1 MRVSPRRLPLRLSHL
16 LHGRYCVPTVA
27 HFGLKAWRPGRRHI
41 LVCEDHE
48 VRNAD
53 SLRHVSREAGLTLT
67 EGKTEPKFYA
77 RMYFPFEENVDSLL
91 LRRGQPRRGRV
102 PPSAGSRKRL
112 RGEKF
117 PVRRTLRLHRAHTP
131 LCECVRVE
139 VRQRAIVRPARE
151 GANSIITWECLCFL
165 AHCRE
170 RERERKERVCVCVC
184 VLAPRLLSFLLLIS
198 MQTPESLQ
206 CGRHGYAECLIHGP
220 EFKERNLQW
229 TRGWFREWEPGCEAE
244 AYFIIEK
251 CQNLKLWCVTKND
264 DRLKMTH

>member
-1 MRVSPRRLPLRLSHL
+1 
-16 LHGRYCVPTVA
+16 
-27 HFGLKAWRPGRRHI
+27 
-41 LVCEDHE
+41 
-48 VRNAD
+48 
-53 SLRHVSREAGLTLT
+53 
-67 EGKTEPKFYA
+67 
-77 RMYFPFEENVDSLL
+77 MYFPFEENVDSLL
-91 LRRGQPRRGRV
+91 LRRGQPRRGRI

-184 VLAPRLLSFLLLIS
+184 VCASLPLVSFHSYFSFLCKLQRVCS
-198 MQTPESLQ
+198 VVAMDMQNASFTDQNSRRGIFNGRGADSESESLAVKQ
-206 CGRHGYAECLIHGP
+206 RHTLS
-220 EFKERNLQW
+220 
-229 TRGWFREWEPGCEAE
+229 
-244 AYFIIEK
+244 
-251 CQNLKLWCVTKND
+251 LKSVRIKSSD
-264 DRLKMTH
+264 V